1 MQARQKVKLP
11 WELYWKKNKTYK
23 LRKSV
28 NGLNCEVRGEMT
40 VSAGVIFQLIILQ
53 QTKTVPYYS
62 YDKPDIKL
70 ANRIVLQNQKCFCI
84 PESGFHCMSREN
96 SWCGTYRVLKNQE
109 FLTRPNAL
117 VVLSSKMARQ
127 YYCRKTKAV
136 KHRKRHI
143 SPPLQLW
150 AHIMA
155 VNEKNTSNYKPH
167 RV

>member
-1 MQARQKVKLP
+1 MKREAIFPAVFDPRSSFFAPNIARKRLLCRLDKRSNYPGNSTGKKQNIQAKI
-11 WELYWKKNKTYK
+11 
-23 LRKSV
+23 RKSV

-117 VVLSSKMARQ
+117 VVLSSKMAG
-127 YYCRKTKAV
+127 
-136 KHRKRHI
+136 
-143 SPPLQLW
+143 
-150 AHIMA
+150 
-155 VNEKNTSNYKPH
+155 
-167 RV
+167 